1 MKFEGNI
8 ERGGI
13 WANIGVRNLV
23 INILTVIFRITT
35 WYDID
40 FRIYFFSIW
49 GEMDM
54 AKIT

>member
-54 AKIT
+54 ANIT